1 MRTRTNRE
9 EERAGQARR
18 GGDGYGRISAGLSGQ
33 SDVAGA
39 SGSIRSSSY
48 PPQIWAEYGECR
60 SVRAFGP
67 VVGSSVGCYFFVRS
81 VTGQP
86 VRVFEA
92 DMGGLVVVVLI

>member
-1 MRTRTNRE
+1 MGSGGPE
-9 EERAGQARR
+9 WAG
-18 GGDGYGRISAGLSGQ
+18 
-33 SDVAGA
+33 SDVAGMF
-39 SGSIRSSSY
+39 GRPHIR
-48 PPQIWAEYGECR
+48 PRYGECR